1 MTTPKLQGSVIIPSL
16 RFHDAPAAIKWLCE
30 VFGFKEHLVVP
41 GEIEGTVAHAE
52 LVMGNGMVMLGSA
65 ESHGGNAFDRKV
77 RPAAEL
83 EGKTNQSIYV
93 RVDDA
98 DAHYARAKAA
108 GAEILLDIEDQHYG
122 GRGYSC
128 LDLDG
133 NVWSFGTF
141 DPWENG

>member
-1 MTTPKLQGSVIIPSL
+1 MTEAKVQGSVIVPCL

-30 VFGFKEHLVVP
+30 AFGFEERLVVP
-41 GEIEGTVAHAE
+41 GEKEGTIAHAE
-52 LVMGNGMVMLGSA
+52 LVSGNGMVMLGSPD
-65 ESHGGNAFDRKV
+65 SHGGNDYDRKV
-77 RPAAEL
+77 RPASDL
-83 EGKTNQSIYV
+83 DGRTNQSISMW
-93 RVDDA
+93 VDDA

-122 GRGYSC
+122 GRGYTC

-141 DPWENG
+141 DPWKD